1 LINSENIGT
10 GENNNRFD
18 KSPRRNTVLY
28 IITGISALI
37 LVVAIIAGYS
47 VYSRSYVAT
56 VGKMKVTIAE
66 FQFAL
71 TQEKANMLEI
81 AGNPDPETFWNTV
94 ITGGEKAIDIA
105 KRKSLEN
112 VRDIKIQLDKAK
124 SKGIKLDDEDI
135 KYTKQIIN
143 NIIARYNNNKA
154 EANET
159 IQKIYGVSLKE
170 FENIYKQLLLRNK
183 FVESELETIE
193 ADKSE
198 IETYY
203 KKFPDAFKDASMRDN
218 GEEAVWVKHI
228 LIRTVD
234 ENQNEFKGEKLEAAR
249 KKAEEL
255 LRRARAGEDFA
266 KLAIENSEDS
276 ASAERGG
283 DYLFSRGHMDPAFE
297 EVAFNLKPGQIS
309 DIVKTRN
316 GYHIIKLEEK
326 IAQDDPVSLRCAKE
340 YYEFQENA
348 VKKAKFF
355 EKMEEWRKDPKYKI
369 RENRRVYDAIF

>member
-1 LINSENIGT
+1 MSNSENIGT
-10 GENNNRFD
+10 SGNNNRFND
-18 KSPRRNTVLY
+18 TPRKHVVLY
-28 IITGISALI
+28 IIAGISVLI
-37 LVVAIIAGYS
+37 LVIAIIAGYS
-47 VYSRSYVAT
+47 AYSKSYVAS
-56 VGKMKVTIAE
+56 VGKMRITIPE

-124 SKGIKLDDEDI
+124 SKGIKLDDTDI
-135 KYTKQIIN
+135 KYVRDVIDG
-143 NIIARYNNNKA
+143 IIAQYDNNKA
-154 EANET
+154 EANAA

-183 FVESELETIE
+183 FVVSEIE
-193 ADKSE
+193 AIDADESE

-203 KKFPDAFKDASMRDN
+203 KKFPDVFKNSSMRDN

-234 ENQNEFKGEKLEAAR
+234 ENQKEFEGEKLEAAK

-255 LRRARAGEDFA
+255 LQRAKAGEDFA
-266 KLAIENSEDS
+266 QLAVEYSEDPGS
-276 ASAERGG
+276 ADKGG
-283 DYLFSRGHMDPAFE
+283 DYLFSRGYMDSTFE
-297 EVAFNLKPGQIS
+297 EAAFNLKPGQIS
-309 DIVKTRN
+309 DLIKTRY

-326 IAQDDPVSLRCAKE
+326 VAQDEPVSLRCAKE

-348 VKKAKFF
+348 VKRAKFL
-355 EKMEEWRKDPKYKI
+355 EKMEEWRKDPKYQI
-369 RENRRVYDAIF
+369 RENKRVYDGIF